1 MKGNKVTDFTARFA
15 HLCKNHIDNG
25 GTQQEI
31 ADMLGVSRQTI
42 GAWATGVRSP
52 KRPTVEAIA
61 QRFNVSLAWLNGFDV
76 DMEEDRNTNG
86 DLMAL
91 REQLRRQPGMRV
103 LFDASKN
110 ATEQDLLDAA
120 ALLEGFKKRRDGDE

>member
-1 MKGNKVTDFTARFA
+1 MLRERSGMTLEDVSKIVKVSKQTVQKYESGVVQSIPTDKIELLAKA
-15 HLCKNHIDNG
+15 YDVSPGYIMGWLD
-25 GTQQEI
+25 EYP
-31 ADMLGVSRQTI
+31 DGVPLSSREKST
-42 GAWATGVRSP
+42 P
-52 KRPTVEAIA
+52 E
-61 QRFNVSLAWLNGFDV
+61 
-76 DMEEDRNTNG
+76 NG